1 MSAIPAQLD
10 FAKCTFQTTMQ
21 ENNTS
26 DVCQWPLVEL
36 NASVVANTLSLMIS
50 IVALSRELTST
61 LLDIPKIVCLPYLH
75 SLAVLNAY
83 FKSL

>member
-26 DVCQWPLVEL
+26 DTGQWPLVVL
-36 NASVVANTLSLMIS
+36 NAFAVASTFRLMIS
-50 IVALSRELTST
+50 IITLSRELTST
-61 LLDIPKIVCLPYLH
+61 PLDIP
-75 SLAVLNAY
+75 
-83 FKSL
+83 